1 MLLQLCGAPDGYSS
15 VILNGS
21 GTASIESVIVALA
34 DVSLVVLSDE
44 LAEAFEGRRQ
54 AIYYSDLLTQI

>member
-1 MLLQLCGAPDGYSS
+1 
-15 VILNGS
+15 
-21 GTASIESVIVALA
+21 VIVALA